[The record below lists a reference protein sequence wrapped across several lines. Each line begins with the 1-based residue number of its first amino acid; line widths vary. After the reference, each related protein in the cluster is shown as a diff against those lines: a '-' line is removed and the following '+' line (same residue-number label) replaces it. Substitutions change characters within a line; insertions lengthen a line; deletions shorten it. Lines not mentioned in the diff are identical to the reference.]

1 MKNKIIVSLIFVAA
15 IAFSYGLLV
24 GHYEI
29 FPYSILSEIKNISSE
44 KESTE
49 RLQIYQDVSSVDKLI
64 SFNTISDIQN
74 TRELL
79 NQYIWNEP
87 YLPNNLVSVH
97 NYDIEDNISSKLNN
111 LERIDS
117 FTIEM
122 NYEMNSIAYL
132 FLAQDSKDKL
142 IIYHQGHNA
151 VSLNGF
157 DNHSFD
163 QDIPLI
169 QNFLDRNY
177 SVLIFSMPGKGMNNE
192 PIITHE
198 KFGTLK
204 LNSHNHF
211 EFIEDSD
218 FHPIRFFIEPVV
230 LTLNQIENDYEF
242 KKFSMIGLSGG
253 GWTTLIVSAIDD
265 RIQESFSI
273 AGSFPIWLRSDTRD
287 YGDYEQTIPEFYQ
300 IANYEELYFLS
311 DYGEERTLILFYNE
325 FDSCCFSGTLYNK
338 FPFGNSIKSKLSEF
352 EKSNFD
358 VIIDYGQ
365 IEHTIS
371 DNTLNTITSQIEN
384 NSSE

>member
-29 FPYSILSEIKNISSE
+29 FPFSILSEIKNISSE

-87 YLPNNLVSVH
+87 YLPNNLVSIH

-211 EFIEDSD
+211 ELIENSD